1 MKYLY
6 CLVTNPH
13 KYYTE
18 KIGAKEHVVSI
29 HNAAVRNDPD
39 DFILHRRELE
49 SHGYELVIMTDKEY
63 FEARL
68 RGERK
73 VSSTS
78 MSSS

>member
-13 KYYTE
+13 EYYTE
-18 KIGAKEHVVSI
+18 KFGSVRTTNI
-29 HNAAVRNDPD
+29 HAAAFRNDPD

-49 SHGYELVIMTDKEY
+49 SYGYELVIMTDKEY

-68 RGERK
+68 RGGRK
-73 VSSTS
+73 ISSTS
-78 MSSS
+78 